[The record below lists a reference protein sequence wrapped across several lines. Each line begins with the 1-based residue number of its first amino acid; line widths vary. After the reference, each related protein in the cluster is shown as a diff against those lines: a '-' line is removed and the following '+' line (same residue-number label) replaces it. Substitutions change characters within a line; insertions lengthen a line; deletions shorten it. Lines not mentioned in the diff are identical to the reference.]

1 MVNRWLRFLSAMST
15 AVVLL
20 RLGAVR
26 GLDSRPHHGDQDVQ
40 FEVVTFRGQRVAVPL
55 GEPLGKQLYACAA
68 LDALFKSSRG
78 CDGVACSV
86 MVELGG
92 VGLCAFGLLKEPHHA
107 GRAFHVQAQWRRLA
121 NISHVMAGN
130 PANVILPGSGIPWP
144 AGGPG
149 PSLHQAAARLVGALT
164 PVAGAAAAT
173 DVVVKV
179 DMCVGCHSWLH
190 TLLPVLATKRVG
202 AVVLMFPERLTEGL
216 LTEANSLVATAAMF
230 GLKAF
235 LGGFDGPPYH
245 DRFHDPAASTA
256 APGPSGVF
264 IARERAPPPTLHA
277 FTPLHVAD
285 QSRHQALVNLLCHYL
300 LDTAA
305 SSNFTVHVAGLRVGA
320 GGLSSNPHPTAF
332 KLPII
337 LSRVAAL
344 PPTDLVMSM
353 DAFDSIVQ
361 VSTDT
366 LMQRYWAAGAPVFV
380 ASTEANCWPPEIG
393 PWCESMGLR
402 APPRFPNKWVNSGGY
417 IGRAGVVAKWLQD
430 TVAHLNNANQPDS
443 WLPASCHVSK
453 DDQGLLGC
461 PFIFGNRYDLG
472 LDYESNFFY
481 SLMWMREPL
490 SQVSNLRWQY
500 NWSSVVPGVIHANGD
515 AKEKYLAG
523 LRDGMLPPG
532 YTSDPAFPVI
542 VDGEK
547 TTYGALCGTGAQQ
560 G

>member
-1 MVNRWLRFLSAMST
+1 M
-15 AVVLL
+15 
-20 RLGAVR
+20 
-26 GLDSRPHHGDQDVQ
+26 Q

-305 SSNFTVHVAGLRVGA
+305 SSNFTVGRGLQRAIKEHNDVKAAWAQLHGCNWMNVSQ
-320 GGLSSNPHPTAF
+320 GHGSGLCT
-332 KLPII
+332 
-337 LSRVAAL
+337 
-344 PPTDLVMSM
+344 M
-353 DAFDSIVQ
+353 
-361 VSTDT
+361 
-366 LMQRYWAAGAPVFV
+366 
-380 ASTEANCWPPEIG
+380 
-393 PWCESMGLR
+393 
-402 APPRFPNKWVNSGGY
+402 
-417 IGRAGVVAKWLQD
+417 
-430 TVAHLNNANQPDS
+430 
-443 WLPASCHVSK
+443 PASRPPHSAHAKSMCAS
-453 DDQGLLGC
+453 
-461 PFIFGNRYDLG
+461 
-472 LDYESNFFY
+472 
-481 SLMWMREPL
+481 
-490 SQVSNLRWQY
+490 
-500 NWSSVVPGVIHANGD
+500 GVAPRRCTWR
-515 AKEKYLAG
+515 ACVWA
-523 LRDGMLPPG
+523 R
-532 YTSDPAFPVI
+532 A
-542 VDGEK
+542 
-547 TTYGALCGTGAQQ
+547 A
-560 G
+560 